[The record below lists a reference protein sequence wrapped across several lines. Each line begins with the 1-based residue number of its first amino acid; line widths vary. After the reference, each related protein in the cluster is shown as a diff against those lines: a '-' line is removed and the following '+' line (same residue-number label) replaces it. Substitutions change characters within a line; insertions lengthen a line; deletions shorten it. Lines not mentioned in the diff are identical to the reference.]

1 MTRENSQHA
10 VRAPVLTWSMKWK
23 RILKRTALVVLVLL
37 FVWFQIAYWTS
48 TNDCQ
53 RSVPPG
59 GERMKAIKFCEYGPP
74 DVLKL
79 EEIEKPMPKDN
90 ELLVGV
96 RAASLNFIDAGLVR
110 GPSVLRLM
118 SGLRK
123 PKFTGFGRDFAGVVE
138 ATGKNVT
145 EFKPGDEVF
154 GVKWGA
160 IAEYVRV
167 RKDRVA
173 LKPAN
178 ITFEQAGAVGL
189 AGLTAL
195 QGLRKGKIRASQKVL
210 INGASGG
217 VGTFALQIAKA
228 FDTEVTAVCS
238 TRNMEIAR
246 TLGADHVIDYTK
258 EDFTKREER
267 YDLLFDNVNN
277 HSFSERRRLL
287 KPGGICVL
295 AGIGS
300 AGLHKGQLGRIAGNF
315 TAAWR
320 SRFVDQKFE
329 SYVTKS
335 NQADLKFLS
344 DLMAEG
350 KVTPFVEKTYSLDQ
364 TADALR
370 YFEEGHAR
378 GKLVIEIAAVV
389 TRAGELKADEYA
401 LATGLWATE
410 TVRNVGQTREVNH

>member
-1 MTRENSQHA
+1 
-10 VRAPVLTWSMKWK
+10 
-23 RILKRTALVVLVLL
+23 
-37 FVWFQIAYWTS
+37 
-48 TNDCQ
+48 
-53 RSVPPG
+53 
-59 GERMKAIKFCEYGPP
+59 
-74 DVLKL
+74 
-79 EEIEKPMPKDN
+79 
-90 ELLVGV
+90 
-96 RAASLNFIDAGLVR
+96 
-110 GPSVLRLM
+110 M

-138 ATGKNVT
+138 ATGKDVT
-145 EFKPGDEVF
+145 EFKPSDEVF
-154 GVKWGA
+154 GLRWGA
-160 IAEYVRV
+160 LAEYVCA

-173 LKPAN
+173 LKPTN

-195 QGLRKGKIRASQKVL
+195 QGLKTGKIHAGQKVL
-210 INGASGG
+210 VNGASGG
-217 VGTFALQIAKA
+217 VGTFAVQIAKA
-228 FDTEVTAVCS
+228 LDTEVTAVCS
-238 TRNMEIAR
+238 THNVEIAR

-300 AGLHKGQLGRIAGNF
+300 AGLHKGQLARIAVNF

-329 SYVTKS
+329 SYVTTS
-335 NQADLKFLS
+335 NGADLKFLS

-378 GKLVIEIAAVV
+378 GKLVIQMANVV
-389 TRAGELKADEYA
+389 SSAGELTADEYVF
-401 LATGLWATE
+401 ATGLWAAG
-410 TVRNVGQTREVNH
+410 TVRSVGRTREVNH

>member
-1 MTRENSQHA
+1 
-10 VRAPVLTWSMKWK
+10 MK
-23 RILKRTALVVLVLL
+23 LKRVLKWSALAILL
-37 FVWFQIAYWTS
+37 ILLVWFEFAYWTS
-48 TNDCQ
+48 TNDCGH
-53 RSVPPG
+53 SIPAG
-59 GERMKAIKFCEYGPP
+59 AELMKAIRYCEYGPP
-74 DVLKL
+74 DVLKV
-79 EEIEKPMPKDN
+79 EEVEKPVLKDD
-90 ELLVGV
+90 ELLVRV

-110 GPSVLRLM
+110 GPWVLRLM

-123 PKFTGFGRDFAGVVE
+123 PKFTGFGLDFAGVVE
-138 ATGKNVT
+138 AVGKNVT

-154 GVKWGA
+154 GGKLGSVA
-160 IAEYVRV
+160 QYVCV
-167 RKDRVA
+167 RKERVA

-178 ITFEQAGAVGL
+178 VTFEQAGAVKH

-195 QGLRKGKIRASQKVL
+195 QGLRTGKIHAGQKVL

-238 TRNMEIAR
+238 TRNVEIAR

-277 HSFSERRRLL
+277 HSMAERRRILTSD
-287 KPGGICVL
+287 GICVL

-300 AGLHKGQLGRIAGNF
+300 SAGPIREQLGRIARGLG
-315 TAAWR
+315 AALW
-320 SRFVDQKFE
+320 SRFTDHKFAQYTTTM
-329 SYVTKS
+329 S
-335 NQADLKFLS
+335 QADLKFLR

-350 KVTPFVEKTYSLDQ
+350 KVKPFVEKTYSMPE
-364 TADALR
+364 TADAMR

-378 GKLVIEIAAVV
+378 GKIVITI
-389 TRAGELKADEYA
+389 D
-401 LATGLWATE
+401 
-410 TVRNVGQTREVNH
+410 

>member
-1 MTRENSQHA
+1 MR
-10 VRAPVLTWSMKWK
+10 WK
-23 RILKRTALVVLVLL
+23 RILKWSPLVVVVFL
-37 FVWFQIAYWTS
+37 FAWFQFAYWTS

-53 RSVPPG
+53 RSIPQG
-59 GERMKAIKFCEYGPP
+59 SERMKAIKFCEYGPP
-74 DVLKL
+74 DVLKVK
-79 EEIEKPMPKDN
+79 EIEKPVPKDN
-90 ELLVGV
+90 ELLVRV

-110 GPSVLRLM
+110 GPSILRLM

-138 ATGKNVT
+138 VTGKDVT

-154 GVKWGA
+154 GLRWGA
-160 IAEYVRV
+160 LAEYVCA
-167 RKDRVA
+167 RKDHVA
-173 LKPAN
+173 LKPTN

-195 QGLRKGKIRASQKVL
+195 QGLKTGKIHAGQKILV
-210 INGASGG
+210 NGASGG

-238 TRNMEIAR
+238 TRNVEIAR

-267 YDLLFDNVNN
+267 YDLIFDNVNN
-277 HSFSERRRLL
+277 HSFSERRRVL
-287 KPGGICVL
+287 KPDGICVL

-300 AGLHKGQLGRIAGNF
+300 AGLHRGQLARIAGNF

-320 SRFVDQKFE
+320 SRFLDQKFK
-329 SYVTKS
+329 SYVTAS
-335 NQADLKFLS
+335 NQADLKVLS
-344 DLMAEG
+344 DFLAEG
-350 KVTPFVEKTYSLDQ
+350 KLTPFVEKTYALDQ
-364 TADALR
+364 IADALR

-378 GKLVIEIAAVV
+378 GKLVIKIGAVV
-389 TRAGELKADEYA
+389 TDTGELTSDEYIP
-401 LATGLWATE
+401 ATGFWATQP
-410 TVRNVGQTREVNH
+410 VRSVGLTREVNH

>member
-1 MTRENSQHA
+1 
-10 VRAPVLTWSMKWK
+10 MKWNRIWK
-23 RILKRTALVVLVLL
+23 RGVLVVLVLF
-37 FVWFQIAYWTS
+37 FVWFQFAYWTS

-53 RSVPPG
+53 RSVPVT

-74 DVLKL
+74 NVLKL
-79 EEIEKPMPKDN
+79 EEIEKPVPKDN
-90 ELLVGV
+90 EVLVRV

-110 GPSVLRLM
+110 GPLVLRGM

-138 ATGKNVT
+138 ATGKDVT
-145 EFKPGDEVF
+145 EFRPGDEVF
-154 GVKWGA
+154 GLRWGA
-160 IAEYVRV
+160 LAEYVCA

-173 LKPAN
+173 LKPGN
-178 ITFEQAGAVGL
+178 ITFDQAGAVGL
-189 AGLTAL
+189 AGVAAL
-195 QGLRKGKIRASQKVL
+195 QGLQKGKIHAGQKVL

-217 VGTFALQIAKA
+217 VGTFAVEIAKA

-238 TRNMEIAR
+238 TRNIEMAR

-258 EDFTKREER
+258 EDFTKREEL
-267 YDLLFDNVNN
+267 YDLIFDNVNN
-277 HSFSERRRLL
+277 HSFSERRRVL

-329 SYVTKS
+329 SYVTKP

-350 KVTPFVEKTYSLDQ
+350 KVTPFVEKTYPLDQ

-378 GKLVIEIAAVV
+378 GKLVIKIPAVISAGSLTAADYV
-389 TRAGELKADEYA
+389 
-401 LATGLWATE
+401 LATGL
-410 TVRNVGQTREVNH
+410 VRSVGLTMEANH

>member
-1 MTRENSQHA
+1 
-10 VRAPVLTWSMKWK
+10 MKWK
-23 RILKRTALVVLVLL
+23 RILKRGALVILVVPFAWLQ
-37 FVWFQIAYWTS
+37 FAYWTS

-53 RSVPPG
+53 RSKPPG
-59 GERMKAIKFCEYGPP
+59 GEHMKAIKFCEYGAP

-79 EEIEKPMPKDN
+79 EEIEKPVPKDN
-90 ELLVGV
+90 ELLVRV
-96 RAASLNFIDAGLVR
+96 RAASLNFIDAGVVH
-110 GPSVLRLM
+110 GPSVLRFVT
-118 SGLRK
+118 GLRK
-123 PKFTGFGRDFAGVVE
+123 PKFTGFGRDFAGVIE
-138 ATGKNVT
+138 ATGTDVT
-145 EFKPGDEVF
+145 EFRPGDEVF
-154 GVKWGA
+154 GLRWGA
-160 IAEYVRV
+160 LAEYVCA
-167 RKDRVA
+167 RKDRIA

-178 ITFEQAGAVGL
+178 VTFEQAGAAGL

-195 QGLRKGKIRASQKVL
+195 QGLQKGKIHAGQKVL

-217 VGTFALQIAKA
+217 VGTFAVEIAKA

-238 TRNMEIAR
+238 TRNVEMAR
-246 TLGADHVIDYTK
+246 MLGADHVIDYTK
-258 EDFTKREER
+258 EDFTKRGER
-267 YDLLFDNVNN
+267 YDLIFDNVNN

-344 DLMAEG
+344 DLMTEG
-350 KVTPFVEKTYSLDQ
+350 KVTPFVEKTYPLNQ

-370 YFEEGHAR
+370 YFEEGHDR
-378 GKLVIEIAAVV
+378 GKLVITIPATVISA
-389 TRAGELKADEYA
+389 RALTAPDYV
-401 LATGLWATE
+401 LATGLGM
-410 TVRNVGQTREVNH
+410 RSVGLTREVNH

>member
-1 MTRENSQHA
+1 
-10 VRAPVLTWSMKWK
+10 MKWK
-23 RILKRTALVVLVLL
+23 RIWKRGVLVVLVLF
-37 FVWFQIAYWTS
+37 FVWFQFAYWTS

-53 RSVPPG
+53 RSVPVR

-79 EEIEKPMPKDN
+79 EEIEKPLPKDN
-90 ELLVGV
+90 EVLVRV
-96 RAASLNFIDAGLVR
+96 RAASLNFIDAGLVH
-110 GPSVLRLM
+110 GPLVLRGM

-138 ATGKNVT
+138 ATGKDVT
-145 EFKPGDEVF
+145 EFRPGDEVF
-154 GVKWGA
+154 GLRWGA
-160 IAEYVRV
+160 LAEYVCA

-173 LKPAN
+173 LKPGN
-178 ITFEQAGAVGL
+178 ITFDQAGAVGL
-189 AGLTAL
+189 AGVAAL
-195 QGLRKGKIRASQKVL
+195 QGLQKGKIHAGQKVL

-217 VGTFALQIAKA
+217 VGTFAVEIAKA

-238 TRNMEIAR
+238 TRNIEMAR

-258 EDFTKREER
+258 EDFTKREEL
-267 YDLLFDNVNN
+267 YDLIFDNVNN
-277 HSFSERRRLL
+277 HSFSERRRVL

-329 SYVTKS
+329 SYVTKP

-350 KVTPFVEKTYSLDQ
+350 KVTPFVEKTYPLDQ

-378 GKLVIEIAAVV
+378 GKLVIKIPAVISAGSLTAADYV
-389 TRAGELKADEYA
+389 
-401 LATGLWATE
+401 LATGL
-410 TVRNVGQTREVNH
+410 VRSVGLTREVNH

>member
-1 MTRENSQHA
+1 
-10 VRAPVLTWSMKWK
+10 MKWK
-23 RILKRTALVVLVLL
+23 RILKRSALVVFVLL
-37 FVWFQIAYWTS
+37 FAWFQLAYWTS

-53 RSVPPG
+53 QSIPSG
-59 GERMKAIKFCEYGPP
+59 GERMKAIKFCEYGSP

-79 EEIEKPMPKDN
+79 EEVVKPVPKDN
-90 ELLVGV
+90 ELLVKV

-138 ATGKNVT
+138 AAGKDVT

-154 GVKWGA
+154 GLRWGA
-160 IAEYVRV
+160 LAEYVCV

-195 QGLRKGKIRASQKVL
+195 QGLRTGKIHAGQKVL

-217 VGTFALQIAKA
+217 VGTFAVQIAKA

-238 TRNMEIAR
+238 TRNVQMAR
-246 TLGADHVIDYTK
+246 LLGADHVIDYTK

-335 NQADLKFLS
+335 NEADLKFLS

-364 TADALR
+364 TADAVR

-378 GKLVIEIAAVV
+378 GKLVIKIAAVV
-389 TRAGELKADEYA
+389 TSADALTSGEYVPAIV
-401 LATGLWATE
+401 LWAAE
-410 TVRNVGQTREVNH
+410 TVRSVGRTREANH

>member
-1 MTRENSQHA
+1 
-10 VRAPVLTWSMKWK
+10 MKWK
-23 RILKRTALVVLVLL
+23 RILKRSALVVVVLL
-37 FVWFQIAYWTS
+37 FVWFQFAYWTS

-53 RSVPPG
+53 RSIPPG
-59 GERMKAIKFCEYGPP
+59 GERMKSIKFCEYGPP
-74 DVLKL
+74 DILKV
-79 EEIEKPMPKDN
+79 EEIEKPVPKDN
-90 ELLVGV
+90 EVLVRV

-118 SGLRK
+118 VGLRK
-123 PKFTGFGRDFAGVVE
+123 PKFTGFGRDFAGVIE
-138 ATGKNVT
+138 ATGKDVT
-145 EFKPGDEVF
+145 EFSPGDEVF
-154 GVKWGA
+154 GLRWGA
-160 IAEYVRV
+160 LAEYVCV

-178 ITFEQAGAVGL
+178 ISFEQAGAAGL

-195 QGLRKGKIRASQKVL
+195 QGLHTGKIHAGQKVL

-217 VGTFALQIAKA
+217 VGTFAVEIAKA
-228 FDTEVTAVCS
+228 FGTEVTAVCS
-238 TRNMEIAR
+238 TRNVEIAQ

-329 SYVTKS
+329 SYVTTS

-350 KVTPFVEKTYSLDQ
+350 KVMPFVEKTYSLDQ

-378 GKLVIEIAAVV
+378 GKLVIKIADGV
-389 TRAGELKADEYA
+389 TSAGEPTADECA
-401 LATGLWATE
+401 LATGLRPAE
-410 TVRNVGQTREVNH
+410 TVCSVGRTREMNR